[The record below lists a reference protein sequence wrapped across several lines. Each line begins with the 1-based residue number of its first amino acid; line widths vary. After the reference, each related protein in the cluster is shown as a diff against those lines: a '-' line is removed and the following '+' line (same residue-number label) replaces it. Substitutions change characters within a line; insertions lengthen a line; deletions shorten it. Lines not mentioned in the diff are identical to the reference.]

1 MRRISEASKL
11 IRWYSPLTGEV
22 SLIGRKVMKP
32 GSNGYYRISCMG
44 TQFLLHRVIWY
55 FLNQEEPNKIDHKN
69 HNKLDNSFDNLRK
82 VSDTENAKNM
92 SISKRNT
99 SGITG
104 VSQEAKSGLWRARL
118 QVEGKEH
125 TVGRFNSIEDARI
138 AITKARNDF
147 GFHINHG
154 AYNES

>member
-1 MRRISEASKL
+1 MSEVSKL
-11 IRWYSPLTGEV
+11 IRWYSPKTGEV
-22 SLIGRKVMKP
+22 ALIGRKVMKP
-32 GSNGYYRISCMG
+32 GSNGYYRMSFMG

-69 HNKLDNSFDNLRK
+69 HNKLDNSFNNLRK

-118 QVEGKEH
+118 QVNGKEH
-125 TVGRFNSIEDARI
+125 TVGRFISIEDARI
-138 AITKARNDF
+138 AIVKARNDF

-154 AYNES
+154 GNS